1 MHVAKDEDIAAALKT
16 VEDGGLVPA
25 DEIPGTPDPVL
36 RNLAYVADLDTET
49 IQRLREARVGSNL
62 HAMYVAWRRRSAIS
76 LASQGFKQKEI
87 AALLDVS
94 PHTIST
100 DLRKIREEYDG
111 LTTREWALIVEER
124 VMGID
129 QDIYRLRRMIE
140 VLPHRYIERPNDEGG
155 LMDIGPDIDQ
165 ELRIRNQLM
174 ALENRRDQL
183 LGIDKAAAAR
193 HVETKKLEVV
203 LSFDQTP
210 AVREIE
216 PGVIEAEILD
226 G

>member
-1 MHVAKDEDIAAALKT
+1 
-16 VEDGGLVPA
+16 
-25 DEIPGTPDPVL
+25 
-36 RNLAYVADLDTET
+36 
-49 IQRLREARVGSNL
+49 
-62 HAMYVAWRRRSAIS
+62 MYVAWRRRSAIS

-94 PHTIST
+94 PHTISS

-140 VLPHRYIERPNDEGG
+140 VLPHRYIERPNDEGEVE

-216 PGVIEAEILD
+216 PGVIEAEIVD